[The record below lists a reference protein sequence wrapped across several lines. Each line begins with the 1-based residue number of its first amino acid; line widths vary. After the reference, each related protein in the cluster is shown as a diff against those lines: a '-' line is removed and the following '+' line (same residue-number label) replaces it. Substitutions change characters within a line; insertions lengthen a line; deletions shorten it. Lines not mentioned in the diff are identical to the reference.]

1 MRRMATVAISVLALL
16 LTAAGASAA
25 RGRRAMPAKCVPSSH
40 VLFAD
45 SRVQVY
51 AAHDEEVV
59 SIRGCAY
66 GQRRSFFV
74 AGCNR
79 QEGAAACAASS
90 HVALAGPVV
99 AYEEGF
105 FVAGNEFESGVEE
118 CIVAVRHLGT
128 GRVLHKVPTGTP
140 TPPNRPHLRL
150 VGNGFAVAIVVK
162 SDGAVAWIN
171 ESGVLP

>member
-16 LTAAGASAA
+16 LTAAGVSAA

-45 SRVQVY
+45 SRGEVY

-59 SIRGCAY
+59 STRGCAY

-90 HVALAGPVV
+90 HVALAGAVV
-99 AYEEGF
+99 AYEESPSTATRYTREGEA
-105 FVAGNEFESGVEE
+105 VSSTWRV
-118 CIVAVRHLGT
+118 IVRSL
-128 GRVLHKVPTGTP
+128 
-140 TPPNRPHLRL
+140 
-150 VGNGFAVAIVVK
+150 
-162 SDGAVAWIN
+162 
-171 ESGVLP
+171 